1 MLALDHLIIS
11 TTDLDAGAREISG
24 KLGVPLEDG
33 GKHTSFATHSR
44 LLSLGPD
51 DYLEV
56 MAVDPNGRP
65 PKRPRWFGLDH
76 FEGATRLTNWVVRAK
91 NLSNL
96 MSMGAAGPG
105 TPVATS
111 RDGMRWT
118 MMVPDDGLLPLNG
131 IAPALMEW
139 RGDKHPCQIL
149 PDHGVRLTAL
159 HLSHPEVNQGYLPDD
174 PRVETVQGD
183 FAIRATVSTPAGLVT
198 L

>member
-11 TTDLDAGAREISG
+11 TTDLDAGAAEISE

-56 MAVDPNGRP
+56 IAVDPGGKTPR
-65 PKRPRWFGLDH
+65 RPRWFGLDH
-76 FEGATRLTNWVVRAK
+76 FEGPTRLTNWVVRAK
-91 NLSNL
+91 DLSNL

-105 TPVATS
+105 SPVATS

-118 MMVPDDGLLPLNG
+118 MVVPDDGFLQLDG

-139 RGDKHPCQIL
+139 RGDKHPCHVL
-149 PDHGVRLTAL
+149 EDHGVRLTGL
-159 HLSHPEVNQGYLPDD
+159 HLSHPNVNQSYLPDD
-174 PRVETVQGD
+174 ERVETQKGD
-183 FAIRATVSTPAGLVT
+183 YGISATFETPSGTVT